1 MQKQY
6 PHSDDSLPAVTAPP
20 KALVTP
26 GVLPPVTLERPCAL
40 QVLRTVFGYDSFR
53 GQQQAIIQQL
63 IAGQDVLVL
72 MPTGGG
78 KSLCYQI
85 PALVMDGVGI
95 VISPLIALMQD
106 QVSALHQVGVRAA
119 FLNSTLSLEQSR
131 ETEQRLLNG
140 ELDLLYI
147 APERLS
153 NSRTQALF
161 GRCKIALFAI
171 DEAHCVSQWGHDF
184 RADYLLLSVLHQQ
197 FPQVPRIALTATAD
211 ERTRQEIINR
221 LALENAQVFISG
233 FDRPNIRYRIVQKD
247 NARQQLLSFIRSEHA
262 GDTGIVYCLSRK
274 KVEDTAEWLNQ
285 KGLRALPYH
294 AGMSNELRQKNQHQ
308 FLMEDGL
315 IIVATIAFGMGIDKP
330 NVRFVAHLDLPKSI
344 ESYYQETGRAGRD
357 GLPANA
363 WMAYGLQDVLTLRQM
378 LGSSN
383 ADEAHKRIEYHKLD
397 AMLALCEMVSCR
409 RQALLAYFG
418 DVQGC
423 TSAAG
428 GRKPG
433 AADILEHNCGN
444 CDTCLEPVETWDGT
458 VAAQQ
463 ALSCIYRTGQR
474 FGVTYLIDVLLG
486 KSDERIRQF
495 GHDKQSTF
503 GIGKALDEK
512 QWRSVFRQL
521 VAKSLVEIDLE
532 GHGSLKLTDA
542 CRPVLRGE
550 QTLMLRKDVQVAK
563 TKRDKFD
570 RGHAATVAD
579 SALWNALRAKRREL
593 ADEQDVPPYVIFH
606 DATLMMMVE
615 RKPRNHQQLSL
626 ISGIGQR
633 KLDLY
638 GDKFLAVLAEFA
650 DDSQAESVSDTVTD
664 TLELLKLG
672 YGIEQV
678 AQQRGL
684 KADTVYSHL
693 AKGLESGTLRFEDGL
708 DVLAAE
714 GVSRQEIA
722 EIETVLLAMPEPQRN
737 ALKPAFEQLGGV
749 YSYGVLRCVRAALQ
763 TQLR

>member
-1 MQKQY
+1 LQKQY
-6 PHSDDSLPAVTAPP
+6 PTTVDNKPASIASMAP
-20 KALVTP
+20 ARP
-26 GVLPPVTLERPCAL
+26 GAL
-40 QVLRTVFGYDSFR
+40 QVLRSVFGYASFR
-53 GQQQAIIQQL
+53 GQQQDIIQQVV
-63 IAGQDVLVL
+63 AGRDALVL

-85 PALVMDGVGI
+85 PALVMEGVGI

-106 QVSALHQVGVRAA
+106 QVNALHQLGVRAA
-119 FLNSTLSLEQSR
+119 FLNSTLSMEQVR
-131 ETEQRLLNG
+131 VIEQQLLNG

-161 GRCKIALFAI
+161 ARCQIALFAI

-211 ERTRQEIINR
+211 ERTRQEIIQR
-221 LALENAQVFISG
+221 LALENAEVFVSG

-247 NARQQLLSFIRSEHA
+247 NARQQLLNFIRTEHS

-315 IIVATIAFGMGIDKP
+315 IVVATIAFGMGIDKP
-330 NVRFVAHLDLPKSI
+330 NVRFVAHLDLPKSV
-344 ESYYQETGRAGRD
+344 EAYYQETGRAGRD

-378 LGSSN
+378 LTSSN
-383 ADEAHKRIEYHKLD
+383 ADDAHKRIEYHKLD

-409 RQALLAYFG
+409 RQSLLAYFG
-418 DVQGC
+418 DELNQG
-423 TSAAG
+423 
-428 GRKPG
+428 
-433 AADILEHNCGN
+433 CGN
-444 CDTCLEPVETWDGT
+444 CDTCLEPVATWDGSL
-458 VAAQQ
+458 AAQQ
-463 ALSCIYRTGQR
+463 ALSAIYRTGQR

-486 KSDERIRQF
+486 KADERIKQF

-503 GIGKALDEK
+503 GIGKSLDEK

-521 VAKSLVEIDLE
+521 VAKSLVEIDFE
-532 GHGSLKLTDA
+532 GHGGLKLTDA

-563 TKRDKFD
+563 TKRDKYEK
-570 RGHAATVAD
+570 RQPGGIAD

-593 ADEQDVPPYVIFH
+593 ADLQDVPPYVIFH
-606 DATLMMMVE
+606 DATLMAMVE
-615 RKPRNHQQLSL
+615 ARPRNHQQLSL
-626 ISGIGQR
+626 ISGIGER

-638 GDKFLAVLAEFA
+638 GDEFLAVLAEF
-650 DDSQAESVSDTVTD
+650 DEDSHETAAVDTVIE
-664 TLELLKLG
+664 TLDLFKLG
-672 YGIEQV
+672 FSVEKV
-678 AQQRGL
+678 ATQRGL
-684 KADTVYSHL
+684 KEDTIYTHL
-693 AKGLESGTLRFEDGL
+693 SKGLEAGSVRFED
-708 DVLAAE
+708 VLELAP
-714 GVSRQEIA
+714 QEIA
-722 EIETVLLAMPEPQRN
+722 DIEAVLLSLPEAQRN
-737 ALKPAFEQLGGV
+737 ALKPVYEQLGGE

-763 TQLR
+763 RRLR